1 MKTTQILIAGFGGQ
15 GILFA
20 GKFLAYKG
28 LLEDLQ
34 VSWLPSYGPE
44 MRGGT
49 ANCSVCIS
57 DQPIGSPLIT
67 APNYLIAMNLPSLE
81 RFIDAVEPGGTV
93 ILDSSLIDSEIART
107 DISVYRVPS
116 SRMAEENGL
125 KGLSNMILVGK
136 LFHELGFCS
145 DEVLDEAITKCIP
158 PRKASMLELNRK
170 AVALGAAQ

>member
-1 MKTTQILIAGFGGQ
+1 
-15 GILFA
+15 
-20 GKFLAYKG
+20 
-28 LLEDLQ
+28 
-34 VSWLPSYGPE
+34 
-44 MRGGT
+44 
-49 ANCSVCIS
+49 
-57 DQPIGSPLIT
+57 
-67 APNYLIAMNLPSLE
+67 MNLPSLE

-93 ILDSSLIDSEIART
+93 ILDSSLIDREIART